1 MNHIDH
7 LKYEVELLKTRIR
20 EQQDNFTLVAI
31 NVLES
36 RIEELRKQSAEVLDS
51 TYPDGDGYWK

>member
-7 LKYEVELLKTRIR
+7 LKYEVELLKSRIQ

-36 RIEELRKQSAEVLDS
+36 RIEELRQKPKEVLDS